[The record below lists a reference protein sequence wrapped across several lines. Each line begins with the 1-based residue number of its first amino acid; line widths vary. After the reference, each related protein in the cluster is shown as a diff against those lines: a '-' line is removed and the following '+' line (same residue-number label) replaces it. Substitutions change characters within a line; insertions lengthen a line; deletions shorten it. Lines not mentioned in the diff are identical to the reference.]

1 MSFSMKLWQV
11 SEDGGLKSVPKSVLD
26 KEARLEEW
34 VRKDPSLLGMDL
46 LIIGQ
51 QVVTNNGGRIDLLAL
66 DAEANLVVLELKRDK
81 TPREVVAQ
89 ALDYGAYVR
98 KLSFE
103 RIDELT
109 RSYCGKPVAEAFAEH
124 FAEPLPDEINQ
135 SHQLIILASELDES
149 SEQIVEYLTE
159 AYQVPINA
167 IFFTFFKT
175 AQGELVG
182 RAWLMDPEEVQE
194 RAVSNKQAPWSGY
207 YFVNVGESEHRNWD
221 DCREHGFLAA
231 GHGLKYSRPLRK
243 LKEGDLVFAYM
254 KQTGYVGFGK
264 VVQPAAAVRDF
275 IVAKQAKKLLDLPLR
290 QPGIGDLA
298 EDPEMAEW
306 AVGIEWKKTFSRD
319 EAKWFKDAFANQ
331 NIVCKLRDPATVT
344 FLKNEFAVE

>member
-1 MSFSMKLWQV
+1 MSFSLKLWQV
-11 SEDGGLKSVPKSVLD
+11 AEDGGLKSVPKSVLD

-34 VRKDPSLLGMDL
+34 VRKDPSLLGMDV

-51 QVVTNNGGRIDLLAL
+51 QVVTPNGGRIDLLAL
-66 DAEANLVVLELKRDK
+66 DANANLVVLELKRDK

-89 ALDYGAYVR
+89 VLDYGAYIR
-98 KLSFE
+98 NLSFNE
-103 RIDELT
+103 IDEIA
-109 RSYCGKPVAEAFAEH
+109 RSYVGTPVADAYAEH
-124 FAEPLPDEINQ
+124 FGEPLGKINQ

-175 AQGELVG
+175 AQGEFLG

-207 YFVNVGESEHRNWD
+207 YFVNVGEGEHRNWD
-221 DCREHGFLAA
+221 DCRKYGFLAA
-231 GHGLKYSRPLRK
+231 GHGPKYSRSLRK
-243 LKEGDLVFAYM
+243 LNEGDLVFAYM
-254 KQTGYVGFGK
+254 KQLGYVGFGK
-264 VVQPAAAVRDF
+264 VTKPAASVNDF
-275 IVAKQAKKLLDLPLR
+275 VVDKLGKKILELPLT
-290 QPGIGDLA
+290 QPNLSDMA
-298 EDPEMAEW
+298 NDEEDSEW

-344 FLKNEFAVE
+344 FLKNEFVVE